1 MKKYIPILFLT
12 LFTNTHSIGQATHSD
27 TTLHLSSPS
36 DYQVFQRFSEDKGTI
51 NIEGS
56 TEKSDITSVE
66 IKIYKKG
73 EPADWKNIYATI
85 KGKSFK
91 SIYTTSSG
99 GWYKFEIRILN
110 NKKIIATRSVEHVGI
125 GEVFVIA
132 GQSNAA
138 NHGEEKQR
146 TKTNLVS
153 TLNGKSWQSCIDP
166 QPGASGDG
174 GSFIPPFADAIAR
187 QYNVPVGIV
196 ACGIG
201 ATSVREWL
209 PKGTTFNIAPTLIER
224 VEQLQNGAW
233 QSKGEAY
240 EIFINRMKELGK
252 FGFRAVLWHQG
263 ESDANQP
270 TERNSTLPGNLY
282 MQYMNTLIT
291 ESQKTIGWKAPWFSA
306 MATYHVPG
314 DEFSAD
320 IQQAQKAVWASALAM
335 EGPNTDELK
344 GEMRDNNGKGVHFS
358 GKGLQKH
365 AELWFEKISPWLT
378 QQLANS
384 AFSKQTPLPSSV
396 FNVDGNVGFI
406 IFPKKINSST
416 PIPWVWY
423 APTLPGLPG
432 AEELWMFEQITNAG
446 IAIVGVDVGESFG
459 SPDGRKIF
467 SSFYTLLTENLG
479 FQSKAVLL
487 GRSRGGLMTLNW
499 AAENTKKVAAFAGIY
514 PVCNVVS
521 YPGINN
527 ACAAYK
533 MTPDELTTNLSQH
546 NPVDRLEP
554 LAKANIPLFAI
565 HGDIDITVP
574 IDRNSGEV
582 KKRYDALGGNMQLII
597 PEGQG
602 HNMWEGFFK
611 CKELIQFIKRNV
623 D

>member
-1 MKKYIPILFLT
+1 MKKCILILFIA
-12 LFTNTHSIGQATHSD
+12 LFTNAHAISQVTHSD
-27 TTLHLSSPS
+27 TTLHLTSPI

-138 NHGEEKQR
+138 NHGEEKQH
-146 TKTNLVS
+146 TKTDLVS
-153 TLNGKSWQSCIDP
+153 TLNGNFWQLCNDP

-174 GSFIPPFADAIAR
+174 GSFIPPFADAIAS

-201 ATSVREWL
+201 ATSIREWL
-209 PKGTTFNIAPTLIER
+209 PKGATFNIPPTLLER
-224 VEQLQNGAW
+224 VEQLQNGTW
-233 QSKGEAY
+233 QSKGEAF

-270 TERNSTLPGNLY
+270 RERNSTLPGNLY
-282 MQYMNTLIT
+282 THYMNALIT
-291 ESQKTIGWKAPWFSA
+291 ESQKAIGWKAPWFSA

-314 DEFSAD
+314 DEFSND
-320 IQQAQKAVWASALAM
+320 IQEAQKAVWTSGVAM

-344 GEMRDNNGKGVHFS
+344 GDMRDDNGKGVHFS

-365 AELWFEKISPWLT
+365 AELWFEKVSPWLS
-378 QQLANS
+378 QQLLNS
-384 AFSKQTPLPSSV
+384 AFSKQTPLPSEI
-396 FNVDGNVGFI
+396 FNVDGNVGFV
-406 IFPKKINSST
+406 IFPEQITLSK
-416 PIPWVWY
+416 PIPWIWY
-423 APTLPGLPG
+423 APTLTGLPG
-432 AEELWMFEQITNAG
+432 AEELWMFEQISNAG

-459 SPDGRKIF
+459 SPAGRKIL

-479 FQSKAVLL
+479 FNSKAVLR

-499 AAENTKKVAAFAGIY
+499 AAENSNKVAAFAGIY
-514 PVCNVVS
+514 PVCNLTS
-521 YPGINN
+521 YPGIDN
-527 ACAAYK
+527 ACAAYQ
-533 MTPDELTTNLSQH
+533 MTAEELTKSLSEH
-546 NPVDRLEP
+546 NPIDRLEP

-565 HGDIDITVP
+565 HGDIDVTVP
-574 IDRNSGEV
+574 LERNSGEV
-582 KKRYDALGGNMQLII
+582 KKRYDALGGKMQLII
-597 PEGQG
+597 PQGQG

-611 CKELIQFIKRNV
+611 CKELVRFIKNNV